1 MDTDF
6 IHSGLK
12 VWSRERK
19 MRKAMYKLF
28 FPLLSVMEGEG
39 FLTSLWA
46 LCHFTPN
53 PLPLESP
60 LLCFTVSSRSGRW
73 LQLMRWSINKERD
86 FYTCWLRGE
95 ALDAHSTGKKKE
107 LEAGFFWGQQLL
119 PLLFLS
125 LNFHLIPE
133 VGVPF
138 SPCMVLEICADA
150 CARVSNTLLCFRDLC
165 V

>member
-1 MDTDF
+1 
-6 IHSGLK
+6 
-12 VWSRERK
+12 
-19 MRKAMYKLF
+19 MYKLF
-28 FPLLSVMEGEG
+28 SPLLSVVEGEG

-46 LCHFTPN
+46 LFFAIS
-53 PLPLESP
+53 LPTHLHWSHP
-60 LLCFTVSSRSGRW
+60 CFCSTVSSRSGRW
-73 LQLMRWSINKERD
+73 LQLMRWSMNKERD
-86 FYTCWLRGE
+86 FYSCWLRGE

-150 CARVSNTLLCFRDLC
+150 CAHVSNTLLCFRDLC